1 MTDAPRPRSL
11 TRFLPIVVIA
21 GALALALIF
30 RVHEHLA
37 WDALYARTQR
47 LDALVTA
54 NFLAAFVLFI
64 LIYAA
69 VVTISLPGG
78 GLLKIAGGFLLGAWI
93 GGAAAWAGA
102 MIGAIVV
109 FLAARTAFGDVLRGR
124 AGGWVERLR
133 TGFAEG
139 AFSYLLV
146 LRLTPV
152 APFIVV
158 NIVPALVG
166 VSLRTYLLATAI
178 GIVPATFIYT
188 SVGAGLKAG
197 LATGAAADQEEALR
211 AVMSSPATYVP
222 MLALVALAFVPM
234 VVKALRRK

>member
-1 MTDAPRPRSL
+1 MTDAPRPRPL
-11 TRFLPIVVIA
+11 ARFLPIVVIA
-21 GALALALIF
+21 GALALALTF

-37 WDALYARTQR
+37 WDALYARAQS
-47 LDALVTA
+47 LDALVAA

-78 GLLKIAGGFLLGAWI
+78 GLLKIAGGFLLGTWI

-133 TGFAEG
+133 KGFAEG

-152 APFIVV
+152 APFVVV

-166 VSLRTYLLATAI
+166 VSLRTYVLATAI
-178 GIVPATFIYT
+178 GILPATFIYT
-188 SVGAGLKAG
+188 SVGAGLKAA
-197 LATGAAADQEEALR
+197 LATGAAADQDEALR
-211 AVMSSPATYVP
+211 AVLSSPAIYVP
-222 MLALVALAFVPM
+222 VLALAALAFVPM
-234 VVKALRRK
+234 IVKALRRK